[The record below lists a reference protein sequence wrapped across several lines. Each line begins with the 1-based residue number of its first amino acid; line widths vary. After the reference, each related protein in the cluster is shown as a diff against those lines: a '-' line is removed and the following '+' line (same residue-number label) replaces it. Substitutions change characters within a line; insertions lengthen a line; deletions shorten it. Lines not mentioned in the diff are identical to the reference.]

1 MNIAILYRCENLFDI
16 EQANL
21 SIAQFKDKNTENIY
35 KFVVSC
41 NEDIETIPESSVEI
55 EYIKLSIN
63 DTLTKLAEL
72 TDENRLVI
80 ISDVCTVCIK
90 SLEPLFEQ
98 LINLDSYWQVCGN
111 MEFSFATVSNGTNM
125 NVCTDYTNSYISS
138 RFCIL
143 NSYFANA
150 SSKEE
155 YLELINL
162 GEEDEDLD
170 AEDIFE
176 SGGNFYEVF
185 NLVLNTT
192 NWERIVM
199 PEIVYDTGYNL
210 RSLDDGYVAVMSAM
224 DLDNPDTYDLCNINH
239 YYLPILYN
247 FVENNET
254 NISDEYKQL
263 IFRKSMYGV
272 GDTLKNQHDLEY
284 IEAKVGTNEW
294 KLVI

>member
-1 MNIAILYRCENLFDI
+1 MFDI

-21 SIAQFKDKNTENIY
+21 SIAQFKDKNTENFY

-41 NEDIETIPESSVEI
+41 NEDLETIPESSDEI

-72 TDENRLVI
+72 IDENKLVI
-80 ISDVCTVCIK
+80 ISDVCTVCIR

-98 LINLDSYWQVCGN
+98 LINLDSYWQICGN
-111 MEFSFATVSNGTNM
+111 MEFSFVTVSNGTNM

-150 SSKEE
+150 SFKDE

-162 GEEDEDLD
+162 GDEDLD
-170 AEDIFE
+170 VSNIFE

-185 NLVLNTT
+185 NLILNATI
-192 NWERIVM
+192 WERIVM

-210 RSLDDGYVAVMSAM
+210 RSLDDGYVAVLSAM
-224 DLDNPDTYDLCNINH
+224 DLDNPDTQYLCNINH

>member
-21 SIAQFKDKNTENIY
+21 SIAQFKDKNTEHIY
-35 KFVVSC
+35 NFVVSC
-41 NEDIETIPESSVEI
+41 NEDIETIPESSIEI

-63 DTLTKLAEL
+63 DTLTKLTEL
-72 TDENRLVI
+72 IDENRLVI
-80 ISDVCTVCIK
+80 ISDVCTVCIR

-111 MEFSFATVSNGTNM
+111 MEFSFVTVSNGTNM

-162 GEEDEDLD
+162 GDEDEDLD

-199 PEIVYDTGYNL
+199 PEIV
-210 RSLDDGYVAVMSAM
+210 
-224 DLDNPDTYDLCNINH
+224 DTYDLCNINH
-239 YYLPILYN
+239 YYLPILYD
-247 FVENNET
+247 FVKNNET